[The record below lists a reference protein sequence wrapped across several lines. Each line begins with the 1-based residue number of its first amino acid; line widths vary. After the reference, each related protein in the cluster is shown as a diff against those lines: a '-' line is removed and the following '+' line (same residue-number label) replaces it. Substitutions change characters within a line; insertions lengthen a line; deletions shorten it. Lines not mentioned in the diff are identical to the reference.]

1 MPPPSL
7 ARRAAMV
14 AAILALAACGAVFK
28 TDYDAPVDRAVSAQ
42 WRVASVEVDVPHTLT
57 VSEARTLLPRA
68 DIVWR
73 EDPVGDR
80 YAQVDQ
86 IMTDA
91 ISQGAS
97 GLHGSRPVRIEAV
110 MSRFH
115 ALTFEAEARPS
126 GGVHNIDFT
135 IQVVDAASGQ
145 VLVGPT
151 AIEAAF
157 PALGGADMIAAR
169 QRGETQKSMIIAHVR
184 RVIAGWLGIGPDPRE
199 KFSKLGG

>member
-86 IMTDA
+86 IMTDVA
-91 ISQGAS
+91 RGVQYSSCNSTHGDSRLWVQKYCIQYPEFVKRNDGCNQMLPSA
-97 GLHGSRPVRIEAV
+97 LH
-110 MSRFH
+110 
-115 ALTFEAEARPS
+115 
-126 GGVHNIDFT
+126 
-135 IQVVDAASGQ
+135 
-145 VLVGPT
+145 
-151 AIEAAF
+151 
-157 PALGGADMIAAR
+157 
-169 QRGETQKSMIIAHVR
+169 
-184 RVIAGWLGIGPDPRE
+184 
-199 KFSKLGG
+199 